1 MTNEEVSKYIKSM
14 LGESYV
20 DVELTDED
28 IKLIERQALDKVAPY
43 YDGRRYILG
52 QGDVIDLSDHPE
64 IKEIINV
71 YDTSHANIFNLQ
83 DYVFGGN
90 GIMIYSANLIDK
102 LQTYVCY
109 QMMYN
114 EFNNLKGVNFKYLK
128 PNLYLTGYDNSKQ
141 VLIEAL
147 VRPTSLS
154 DIDESSEYYAWV
166 KDYSLALAKELV
178 GRTRTKFSVD
188 GSPYQLDGD
197 RLLSEAQAAKT
208 ELESKLIGSLFVI

>member
-1 MTNEEVSKYIKSM
+1 MTNDELRKYIMTM

-28 IKLIERQALDKVAPY
+28 IINIVKQTLDKVAPY

-52 QGDVIDLSDHPE
+52 QGNVINLSDHQG
-64 IKEIINV
+64 IKEIVNV
-71 YDTSHANIFNLQ
+71 FDTKQVNIFSLQ

-90 GIMIYSANLIDK
+90 GIMIYSSNLIDK

-114 EFNNLKGVNFKYLK
+114 EFNNLKGVNFRYIR
-128 PNLYLTGYDNSKQ
+128 PNLYITGYEGD
-141 VLIEAL
+141 VLIEAI
-147 VRPTSLS
+147 VRPMALS
-154 DIDESSEYYAWV
+154 DIEESSEYYSWV
-166 KDYSLALAKELV
+166 KDYALALAKEVV
-178 GRTRTKFSVD
+178 GRTRTKFAVD

-197 RLLSEAQAAKT
+197 KLLSEAQASKT
-208 ELESKLIGSLFVI
+208 DLESKLIGSLFVI